1 MLDADME
8 EVISVLM
15 DYDKA
20 VTWNPALAKTQ
31 ILARPDEE
39 LMLTYQVTSPHVT
52 LYTVHTV
59 TAVIR

>member
-1 MLDADME
+1 MLEADME

-20 VTWNPALAKTQ
+20 VTWNPALTKTQ
-31 ILARPDEE
+31 ILARLDEE

-52 LYTVHTV
+52 LCAVYTVT
-59 TAVIR
+59 VIR